1 MLILQTANTKVL
13 AVRRLALHLW
23 ISIIFILHELKKIGL
38 SDKEAKVYV
47 ALLELGK
54 ASVQDIAKKA
64 EVNRAT
70 TYLMIESLQA
80 RGLAYKAQ
88 VGKRTHFA
96 ANSPEK
102 LTHVLDAKRKK
113 LEDEAEEIKDLLP
126 ELKALYADSPEK
138 PKIRFYEGKEGIKEI
153 LNDTLESGVK
163 EILEIYTS
171 DYVRTVL
178 KDEEKGAIMR
188 RRVEKGI
195 RVRAIYTR
203 SDGPHAEP
211 PPLSELRYVSGDRF
225 PILSD
230 IIVYGDRI
238 ALFAFQGKQIGII
251 IENPALAKTFETIFE
266 LAWIG
271 SGE

>member
-1 MLILQTANTKVL
+1 M
-13 AVRRLALHLW
+13 
-23 ISIIFILHELKKIGL
+23 LHELKKAGL

-54 ASVQDIAKKA
+54 ASVQDIAKKSG
-64 EVNRAT
+64 VNRAT

-80 RGLAYKAQ
+80 RGLAYRAQ

-102 LTHVLDAKRKK
+102 LLHVLDEKRKRI
-113 LEDEAEEIKDLLP
+113 EDDAEEIKELLP
-126 ELKALYADSPEK
+126 ELRALYADSPEK

-153 LNDTLESGVK
+153 LNDMLESGAK
-163 EILEIYTS
+163 EIQEIYTS

-178 KDEEKGAIMR
+178 KDEEKGEIVR

-195 RVRAIYTR
+195 RVRGIHTR
-203 SDGPHAEP
+203 SEGPHTEL
-211 PPLSELRYVSGDRF
+211 PPLSELHYISGDRF

-230 IIVYGDRI
+230 ILIYGDRV
-238 ALFAFQGKQIGII
+238 ALFALQGKQIGLI
-251 IENPALAKTFETIFE
+251 IESPALAKTFGTIFE

-271 SGE
+271 SEE

>member
-1 MLILQTANTKVL
+1 M
-13 AVRRLALHLW
+13 
-23 ISIIFILHELKKIGL
+23 LHELKKIGL

-64 EVNRAT
+64 GVNRAT
-70 TYLMIESLQA
+70 TYLMIESLQT
-80 RGLAYKAQ
+80 RGLAYKTQ

-102 LTHVLDAKRKK
+102 LTHVLDEKRKK
-113 LEDEAEEIKDLLP
+113 LEDEADDIKELLP

-153 LNDTLESGVK
+153 LNDVFESGVK
-163 EILEIYTS
+163 EMLEIYTS
-171 DYVRTVL
+171 DYVKTVL
-178 KDEEKGAIMR
+178 TVDEVSEIVR

-195 RVRAIYTR
+195 RGRGIYTR
-203 SDGPHAEP
+203 SEGPHAESH
-211 PPLSELRYVSGDRF
+211 PLTELRYVPADRF

-230 IIVYGDRI
+230 IIIYGDRV

-251 IENPALAKTFETIFE
+251 VENPAFAKTFETIFE
-266 LAWIG
+266 LAWLG
-271 SGE
+271 AEELRWK

>member
-1 MLILQTANTKVL
+1 M
-13 AVRRLALHLW
+13 
-23 ISIIFILHELKKIGL
+23 LHELKKIGL

-64 EVNRAT
+64 GVNRAT
-70 TYLMIESLQA
+70 TYLMIEALQG

-88 VGKRTHFA
+88 VGRRAHFA

-102 LTHVLDAKRKK
+102 LTHVLDEKRKK
-113 LEDEAEEIKDLLP
+113 LEDEAEDIKELLP
-126 ELKALYADSPEK
+126 ELKALYSDSPEK

-163 EILEIYTS
+163 EIREIYTS

-178 KDEEKGAIMR
+178 KDEEKGEIMR

-203 SDGPHAEP
+203 SDGPHTVP
-211 PPLSELRYVSGDRF
+211 PPLAELHYVSKDRF

-230 IIVYGDRI
+230 IVVYGDRI
-238 ALFAFQGKQIGII
+238 ALFAFQGKQIGLI

-271 SGE
+271 AEEVH